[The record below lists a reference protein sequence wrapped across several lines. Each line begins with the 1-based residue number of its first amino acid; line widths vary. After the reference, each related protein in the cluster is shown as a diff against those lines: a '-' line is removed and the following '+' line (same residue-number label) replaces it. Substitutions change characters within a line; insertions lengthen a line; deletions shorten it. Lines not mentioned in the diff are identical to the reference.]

1 MMYTVEFEPRHSIIV
16 SMDESDLFEDV
27 EVGIYDNGTVQI
39 RQFED
44 MMGDYNVVYISYQQL
59 LDIFSAMSSTEGLFK
74 VEMRRSR

>member
-1 MMYTVEFEPRHSIIV
+1 MYTVEFEPRHSIIV

-27 EVGIYDNGTVQI
+27 EVSIYDNGTVQI

>member
-1 MMYTVEFEPRHSIIV
+1 MYTVEFEPRHSIIV

>member
-1 MMYTVEFEPRHSIIV
+1 MYTVEFEPRHSIIV

-59 LDIFSAMSSTEGLFK
+59 LDIFSAMSSTEGLFR